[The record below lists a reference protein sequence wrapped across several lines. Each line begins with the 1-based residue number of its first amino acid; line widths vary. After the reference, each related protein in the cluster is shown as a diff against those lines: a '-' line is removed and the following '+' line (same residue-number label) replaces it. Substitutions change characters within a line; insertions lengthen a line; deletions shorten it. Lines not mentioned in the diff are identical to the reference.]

1 VSVAPNLWIN
11 NLKLAGATTLK
22 TKIRTDKKTA
32 NFLPYNEGGGEREEE
47 EIPNSGIVIFLHI

>member
-1 VSVAPNLWIN
+1 MSVAPNLWIN

-22 TKIRTDKKTA
+22 TKIRTDKKA
-32 NFLPYNEGGGEREEE
+32 VNFLPYNEGEGGYEE